1 MKPSAC
7 TEHRHS
13 LIAVA
18 MAFAAVVAGCGGG
31 GGTGEPGPAVPAPSP
46 PPAPPTISGKASF
59 DSVPY
64 ASSAQG
70 VASLNYASTAAA
82 PIRGATIQL
91 LDESGSVL
99 ASTTSDAQG
108 DYTLSVASATSSL
121 RVRVLAE
128 LKGADFDFTVR
139 DNTAGGELWRM
150 ESLPFTLA
158 SNVTQDVHAA
168 SGWGGSAYTAA
179 RVAGPFA
186 ILDMA
191 YLTKEKVFG
200 VAPGNALAPLKIY
213 WSPNNGP
220 SGGTLSS
227 GGIGTH
233 SYFTVISESLQSP
246 APAVPRPATEPC
258 SCWAPRTSTPTS
270 TTAPSSRTN
279 SATTCKTWPRATMAF
294 AGSTVP
300 TIFLTCAQ
308 PSRWAGAMPGQ
319 ACCATIRW
327 SSKRGGPQQA
337 QGELRSVATPPTNQ
351 GWYSESTVEHLLWN
365 HHQDPSIG
373 FAGVY
378 AALTSLRDAP
388 YFSSIFAF
396 NAALRVARPT
406 VAAAIDARS
415 ADVGV
420 QGSDAY
426 GTGESNSGGIA
437 GTLPVYDTHDVE
449 LGQSKT
455 YCVSADAGRT
465 NKLNNHRFI
474 RFTTSGIRTITV
486 NRSASTF
493 ANTDPEVNIV
503 TSQGQVLAP
512 YRSPTPNNETITDV
526 SLPEG
531 THALALHDYQLFDS
545 GSTGQRCFDL
555 TIN

>member
-186 ILDMA
+186 ILDVA
-191 YLTKEKVFG
+191 YLAKEKVFG
-200 VAPGNALAPLKIY
+200 VAPGKAIAPLKIY

-220 SGGTLSS
+220 NGGTLSS

-233 SYFTVISESLQSP
+233 SYFTVISDITSESCACSAAAGDRALFVLGAADIDTDEYDSAVIAHELGHYLQNVASRDDGVRGQHGP
-246 APAVPRPATEPC
+246 DDLLDM
-258 SCWAPRTSTPTS
+258 RT
-270 TTAPSSRTN
+270 
-279 SATTCKTWPRATMAF
+279 AF
-294 AGSTVP
+294 ALGWRN
-300 TIFLTCAQ
+300 A
-308 PSRWAGAMPGQ
+308 WAGMLRDDPVVFN
-319 ACCATIRW
+319 T
-327 SSKRGGPQQA
+327 SGPQQA
-337 QGELRSVATPPTNQ
+337 QGSTQNVATPPTNQ

-493 ANTDPEVNIV
+493 ANTDPEVDIV

>member
-7 TEHRHS
+7 TEHRHG

-31 GGTGEPGPAVPAPSP
+31 GSGDPVPGEPPPAP

-70 VASLNYASTAAA
+70 VASLNYAAIAAA

-108 DYTLSVASATSSL
+108 AYTLSVASALSSL

-128 LKGADFDFTVR
+128 IKGADFDFTVR
-139 DNTAGGELWRM
+139 DNTGSGVVWSM
-150 ESLPFTLA
+150 ESAPFPLEAT
-158 SNVTQDVHAA
+158 VTQDVHAP

-186 ILDMA
+186 ILDIA
-191 YLTKEKVFG
+191 YLAKEKVLG

-220 SGGTLSS
+220 TGGTLSS

-233 SYFTVISESLQSP
+233 SYFTVMSDMTSESCACSAAAGDRALFVLGAEDIDTDEYDSAVIAHELGHYLQNVASRDDGVRGQH
-246 APAVPRPATEPC
+246 AADDLLDM
-258 SCWAPRTSTPTS
+258 RT
-270 TTAPSSRTN
+270 
-279 SATTCKTWPRATMAF
+279 AF
-294 AGSTVP
+294 ALGWRN
-300 TIFLTCAQ
+300 A
-308 PSRWAGAMPGQ
+308 WAGMLRDDPVVFN
-319 ACCATIRW
+319 T
-327 SSKRGGPQQA
+327 SGPQQA
-337 QGELRSVATPPTNQ
+337 QGFTGSVATPPTNQ
-351 GWYSESTVEHLLWN
+351 GWYSESTVAHLLWN
-365 HHQDPSIG
+365 HHQDPAIS

-396 NAALRVARPT
+396 NAALRAARPT
-406 VAAAIDARS
+406 ALTAIDTRS

-426 GTGESNSGGIA
+426 GTGESNNGGIA
-437 GTLPVYDTHDVE
+437 TSLPVYDTHDVE

-465 NKLNNHRFI
+465 NKLDNHRFI
-474 RFTTSGIRTITV
+474 RFTASGIRTITV

-493 ANTDPEVNIV
+493 VTTDPEVDIV
-503 TSQGQVLAP
+503 TSLGQVLAP
-512 YRSPTPNNETITDV
+512 YRSPTPNNETIAGL
-526 SLPEG
+526 SLPDG